1 MTWNSG
7 PCAYTTG
14 GAAYIVTDAYPEVVR
29 IGDDEV
35 REDER
40 ERVALDESAGFP
52 HVERGLHQP

>member
-7 PCAYTTG
+7 SCAYTTG

-40 ERVALDESAGFP
+40 ERVVMDESVELP
-52 HVERGLHQP
+52 HMARELHQP